1 MNIKQYIV
9 YRNDKTNH
17 PMLKEKR
24 KIQWGSNILEYE
36 DIVEFLNTIFFM
48 NHLEEEYVY
57 VISYNCQM
65 IPQGIFEL
73 SHGTADTS
81 LIGMRELGI
90 FLLLSGANKFIV
102 VHNHPNGNT
111 EISSGDFEVT
121 NKIRELANLLGVEF
135 RQHLIIGNDGWNNI
149 IEDYEDIKDFKE
161 DINNQKKI
169 EQKTVFGFL
178 IE

>member
-57 VISYNCQM
+57 VIS
-65 IPQGIFEL
+65 
-73 SHGTADTS
+73 
-81 LIGMRELGI
+81 
-90 FLLLSGANKFIV
+90 
-102 VHNHPNGNT
+102 
-111 EISSGDFEVT
+111 
-121 NKIRELANLLGVEF
+121 
-135 RQHLIIGNDGWNNI
+135 
-149 IEDYEDIKDFKE
+149 
-161 DINNQKKI
+161 
-169 EQKTVFGFL
+169 
-178 IE
+178 